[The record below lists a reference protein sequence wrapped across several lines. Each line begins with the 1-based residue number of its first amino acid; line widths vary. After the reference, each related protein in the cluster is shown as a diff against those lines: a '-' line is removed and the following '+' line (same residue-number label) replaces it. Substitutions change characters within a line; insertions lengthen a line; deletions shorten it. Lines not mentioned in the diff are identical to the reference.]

1 MKKRILGLDLG
12 TNSIGWALIE
22 QNFESKEGKI
32 LGLGSRIIPMSQDV
46 LGKFDAGQSISQ
58 TAERTRYR
66 SVRKLYQRDNLRRER
81 LHRVLN
87 ILGFLPK
94 HYADAIDFDEKL
106 GQFKENQE
114 PKLSYFKNLE
124 GEFEFIFKESF
135 EEMVSDFRKHQPQL
149 FYIKPNGK
157 ETKIPCDWTIYYL
170 RKKALAEKI
179 TSQELAWII
188 LNFNQKRGYYQLRG
202 EEEQVEENK
211 SVKFYALKVV
221 KVEEDEKAKNGDS
234 WYNVHLENGWIY
246 RRTSKAFL
254 DWEGK
259 IREFI
264 VTENLDE
271 NGKVKIK
278 KDGQEDRSFKAVN
291 SEEDWIAIKK
301 STENKIEF
309 SGKTVG
315 TFIYDTLLKEPNQK
329 IRGKLIRT
337 IERKFYKE
345 ELKEILKKQIELQ
358 PELFSNEMYQTCIH
372 ELYPNNEAHRRS
384 IASRDF
390 VYLFVDDII
399 FYQRPLKSKKS
410 LISKCSLEQ
419 MKFFVNENGV
429 KKEKTEGV
437 RCIAKTNPIYQEFR
451 LLQWFHNLK
460 IYRKD
465 SKEDINITDEL
476 LPTTEDREV
485 FFEWL
490 NDKASASQKE
500 ILKYPPFGLEEK
512 VRKILV
518 QTTEAKL
525 KKADIEA
532 GLEEYFRWNYVPDKV
547 YPLNETR
554 AELLKFLKKTNIS
567 SDFLNKEMEYALWHL
582 LYSVEDKEEIKKG
595 LKKFATKNNLS
606 EDFVEVF
613 EKFPRLEKNY
623 GSFSEKAIKKLLSL
637 MRFGKFWNFENIDEN
652 TRIKIDKILTGEV
665 DENINN
671 RVREKLL
678 DFSQNNDFQDLPLWL
693 VSYVVYNKHSE
704 ASEIVQWKKPEEI
717 KLLKQHSLRN
727 PIVEQVINE
736 TLQTV
741 RKIWNHYGEGK
752 ENFFDEIHIELGRE
766 MKNPADKRKKM
777 SEKISENENTN
788 IRIKMLLKEL
798 LNDSVED
805 VRPYSP
811 MQQEILKIYEEGV
824 YNSEQD
830 EKTLDDISKIR
841 KKNQPTSADIKR
853 YKLWLEQGY
862 KSPYTGEMIPL
873 SKLFTSDYQIEHII
887 PQSRYFDDSLSN
899 KIICESVVNE
909 LKDNRLAFEFIKKNG
924 GQKVELGTGKSVE
937 ILKQSEYEDLVQKHF
952 AKNPS
957 KRKKLLM
964 EDIPEDFIQRQLNDS
979 RYISKMVN
987 LLLSN
992 IVREDGEEESR
1003 AKKVIVSSGGITS
1016 RLKQDWGLNDVWNG
1030 LITPRFE
1037 RLNQMVGYEK
1047 YGSWENKEGKKVFQ
1061 INTTEPELMKL
1072 NKKRIDHRHHALD
1085 ALIVACS
1092 TADHINY
1099 LNNESASESKKSE
1112 RFDLRK
1118 KLRRIEK
1125 YIKDGEEREAAKE
1138 FYKPWD
1144 TFTQDAKNALEQIIV
1159 SFKQNNRV
1167 INKSVNY
1174 YQKWEKQ
1181 TDGSMKKVFVKQ
1193 TKGENWAIRKPLHK
1207 ETISG
1212 KITLDRIKVAN
1223 GKILTATRKSLDSS
1237 FTEKNITSITDTGIQ
1252 KILLNYLSHKG
1263 SPELAFSPEGIE
1275 EMNANITQYNG
1286 GKPHKPIYK
1295 VRVFE
1300 EGSKFSLSESG
1311 TKAKKYVE
1319 AAKGTNLYFAIYVDE
1334 NNARS
1339 YATIPLNEVIERQKQ
1354 GLPSCPEKDK
1364 KGNRLLFSL
1373 SPNDLVYVPTEEERE
1388 NPHLVDFKNLNKEQ
1402 VKRIYKM
1409 VSTTQDKLE
1418 CVPVHYAFE
1427 IIKNEMGS
1435 NNKSQRIQDFYDGNT
1450 IFEENKK
1457 GEKQPVMIKYVCWKL
1472 KIDRLGNIIK
1482 AIYL

>member
-1 MKKRILGLDLG
+1 MAHKNILGLDLG
-12 TNSIGWALIE
+12 TNSIGWALIHRDLGRR
-22 QNFESKEGKI
+22 EGEI

-58 TAERTRYR
+58 TAERTNYR
-66 SVRKLYQRDNLRRER
+66 GVRRLYQRDNLRRER

-94 HYADAIDFDEKL
+94 HYAEAIDFDRNL

-124 GEFEFIFKESF
+124 KKFEFIFKESF
-135 EEMVSDFRKHQPQL
+135 EEMVLDFRKHQPQL

-157 ETKIPCDWTIYYL
+157 ETKIPYDWTIYYL
-170 RKKALAEKI
+170 RKKALTEKI
-179 TSQELAWII
+179 TPQELAWII

-246 RRTSKAFL
+246 RRTSKTFL

-301 STENKIEF
+301 STEDKIEF

-315 TFIYDTLLKEPNQK
+315 AFIYDTLLKEPNQK

-345 ELKEILKKQIELQ
+345 ELKEILKKQIKLQ
-358 PELFSNEMYQTCIH
+358 PELFSNEMYQSCIQ

-384 IASRDF
+384 IESRDF

-410 LISKCSLEQ
+410 LISKCPLEQ
-419 MKFFVNENGV
+419 MSFFVNENGV

-465 SKEDINITDEL
+465 SKEDINITAEL
-476 LPTTEDREV
+476 LPTTEDKEN

-490 NDKASASQKE
+490 NDKASISQKE

-532 GLEEYFRWNYVPDKV
+532 GLEEYFRWNYVQDKV

-582 LYSVEDKEEIKKG
+582 LYSVEDKEAISKA
-595 LKKFATKNNLS
+595 LKKFAVKNHLS

-652 TRIKIDKILTGEV
+652 TKIRIDKILTGEV

-678 DFSQNNDFQDLPLWL
+678 NFSQNNDFQYLPLWL
-693 VSYVVYNKHSE
+693 ASYVVYNKHSE

-741 RKIWNHYGEGK
+741 REIWNHYGKGK

-798 LNDSVED
+798 LNDNVED

-824 YNSEQD
+824 YNNEQD
-830 EKTLDDISKIR
+830 EKKLDDISKIR

-937 ILKQSEYEDLVQKHF
+937 ILKQSEYEDLVKKQF
-952 AKNPS
+952 AKNPA

-992 IVREDGEEESR
+992 IVREDGEEEAR

-1047 YGSWENKEGKKVFQ
+1047 YGSWENKEGKNIFQ
-1061 INTTEPELMKL
+1061 ISTIEPELMRL

-1125 YIKDGEEREAAKE
+1125 YIKDGEKREAAKE

-1144 TFTQDAKNALEQIIV
+1144 TFTQDTKNALEQIIV

-1181 TDGSMKKVFVKQ
+1181 ADGSMKKVFVKQ
-1193 TKGENWAIRKPLHK
+1193 EKGENWAIRKPLH
-1207 ETISG
+1207 EQTVSG
-1212 KITLDRIKVAN
+1212 IVNLLWVELSKDE
-1223 GKILTATRKSLDSS
+1223 ILTATRKDLISIFKTTD
-1237 FTEKNITSITDTGIQ
+1237 NIDKTKSKIKKITDTGIQ
-1252 KILLNYLSHKG
+1252 KILNNYLEYKG
-1263 SPELAFSPEGIE
+1263 SSELAFSPEGIE
-1275 EMNANITQYNG
+1275 ELNSNIAQFNDG
-1286 GKPHKPIYK
+1286 VAHKPIYR
-1295 VRVFE
+1295 VRTYE
-1300 EGSKFSLSESG
+1300 KG
-1311 TKAKKYVE
+1311 TGRFTLGLDGNKKSKYVQG
-1319 AAKGTNLYFAIYVDE
+1319 APNLYFAIYVDE

-1373 SPNDLVYVPTEEERE
+1373 SPNDLVYVPTEEEQE
-1388 NPHLVDFKNLNKEQ
+1388 NLHMVDFTNLNKEQ
-1402 VKRIYKM
+1402 VNRVFCVNDFSGVTIYFTPNTFAKNIAPKELDTSFDSKQSKM
-1409 VSTTQDKLE
+1409 ENT
-1418 CVPVHYAFE
+1418 P
-1427 IIKNEMGS
+1427 IKS
-1435 NNKSQRIQDFYDGNT
+1435 
-1450 IFEENKK
+1450 
-1457 GEKQPVMIKYVCWKL
+1457 VCWKL
-1472 KIDRLGNIIK
+1472 EIDRLGNIINVIGK
-1482 AIYL
+1482 